1 MYSMNPIKSRG
12 MAIAAKTIETAPLA
26 VAPFVAYYMFTRSG
40 YYAAFIA
47 LVGLVSVSRVLLL
60 RDRRLRMSVL
70 RHMGLIGLYMIFG
83 LVFPHI
89 LVVKL
94 LPAFIN
100 LALFIMF
107 TNSIFHPPSIIET
120 FAEAMTKTRLGEDQ
134 VSYCRKVTAMW
145 SVFFILDLALV
156 VYVALFRPMLD
167 WAIVT
172 GVINYILIAVLF
184 LGELAYRKVFFESAR
199 AKG

>member
-1 MYSMNPIKSRG
+1 MSFIKSQG
-12 MAIAAKTIETAPLA
+12 VSITAKTVEIAALA
-26 VAPFVAYYMFTRSG
+26 MAPFVAYYMFTRSG

-47 LVGLVSVSRVLLL
+47 LVGLMSVSRVLLL
-60 RDRRLRMSVL
+60 RDRRLRASVL

-100 LALFIMF
+100 MALFAMF
-107 TNSIFHPPSIIET
+107 THSIIHPPSIIET
-120 FAEAMTKTRLGEDQ
+120 FATAMAKTRLGKDQ

-145 SVFFILDLALV
+145 STFFILDLALV

-172 GVINYILIAVLF
+172 GVVNYILIAFIF
-184 LGELAYRKVFFESAR
+184 LGELAYRKVFFEPAR
-199 AKG
+199 AKGSA